1 MGEALNGLKRTMM
14 CGEPREINVGEKIT
28 LMGWVQRNRKLGGLQ
43 FIDLRDRTGIMQI
56 VFGEEINAESFEK
69 AKAVRPEYCIAVTGE
84 VVLREAPNTAM
95 ETGMVELKC
104 ESIKVLSES
113 ETPPIYIKEGLD
125 AAENIRLKYR
135 YLDLRRPDMQKIF
148 MIRNRATK
156 AVRDYLDNN
165 GFLEVETPILN
176 KSTPEGARDYLVPSR
191 NYPGMFYALPQSP
204 QIFKQLLMVSGF
216 DKYYQVA
223 KCFRDEDLRANR
235 QPEFTQ
241 IDLEMSF
248 VEQDDVMALNE
259 GLIAHVFKE
268 VLGHE
273 VKLPIKR
280 MPFKEA
286 MEKYGSDKPDL
297 RFGMEIT
304 DITDCVKGMDF
315 VVFKSAL
322 EMGGSVRALCLKGG
336 ADLGRKPLDKLVD
349 FVKGYKAKGLAWIQL
364 KEDGIKSSIAKFL
377 ADDVTENIIKTMG
390 AEIGDAI
397 LIVADKNSVVF
408 QSLGALRLELAKQ
421 FDLIKDKEEF
431 NFTWITEFPLF
442 EYNEEENRYHAAHHP
457 FTAPMDEDLD
467 MIETNPGAVRSKAY
481 DLVLNGEELG
491 GGSIRI
497 HDSELQTRMFKA
509 LGFTEESAY
518 ERFGFLIDAFKF
530 GPPPMDED
538 LDMIETNPGAVR
550 SKAYDLV
557 LNGEELGGGSIR
569 IHDSELQTRMFKALG
584 FTEESAYERF
594 GFLIDAFK
602 FGPPPHGGLAFGLD
616 RMIMFLAGTENIK
629 DVIAF
634 PKNQNAYCYL
644 SEAPNVVDQKQIDEL
659 GLIIKSTDK
668 E

>member
-1 MGEALNGLKRTMM
+1 MGEALGGLKRTLM
-14 CGEPREINVGEKIT
+14 CGEVRENNVSQKIT

-56 VFGEEINAESFEK
+56 VFGEAINAEAFEK
-69 AKAVRPEYCIAVTGE
+69 AKDVRPEYCIAVTGE
-84 VVLREAPNTAM
+84 VVLREAPNHNM
-95 ETGMVELKC
+95 PTGLVELKC
-104 ESIKVLSES
+104 ESLKILSES
-113 ETPPIYIKEGLD
+113 DTPPIYIKEGLD
-125 AAENIRLKYR
+125 AAESIRLKYR
-135 YLDLRRPDMQKIF
+135 YLDLRRPDMQRIF
-148 MIRNRATK
+148 MIRNRISK
-156 AVRDYLDNN
+156 SVRDYLDENN
-165 GFLEVETPILN
+165 FLEVETPMLT

-216 DKYYQVA
+216 DRYYQIV

-248 VEQDDVMALNE
+248 VEQEDVIKMNE

-268 VLGHE
+268 VAGVD

-280 MPFKEA
+280 MTFKDA

-304 DITDCVKGMDF
+304 DITEDAKDMNF
-315 VVFKSAL
+315 VVFKSAI
-322 EMGGSVRALCLKGG
+322 EVGGSVRALCLKGG
-336 ADLGRKPLDKLVD
+336 AELGRKPIDKLSE
-349 FVKGYKAKGLAWIQL
+349 FVKTYKAKGLAWIQL
-364 KEDGIKSSIAKFL
+364 KEDGVKSSISKFL
-377 ADDVTENIIKTMG
+377 TDDVTNSIVKTMG
-390 AEIGDAI
+390 AEVGDAI
-397 LIVADKNSVVF
+397 FIVADKNSVVF

-421 FDLIKDKEEF
+421 FDLIKDKNEF

-442 EYNEEENRYHAAHHP
+442 EYDEEEERYHAAHHP
-457 FTAPMDEDLD
+457 FTSPMDEDLN
-467 MIETNPGAVRSKAY
+467 MLETNPGEVRSKAY

-497 HDSELQTRMFKA
+497 HDSKLQQRMFKA
-509 LGFTEESAY
+509 LGFTEESA
-518 ERFGFLIDAFKF
+518 
-530 GPPPMDED
+530 
-538 LDMIETNPGAVR
+538 
-550 SKAYDLV
+550 
-557 LNGEELGGGSIR
+557 
-569 IHDSELQTRMFKALG
+569 Q
-584 FTEESAYERF
+584 ERF

-616 RMIMFLAGTENIK
+616 RMVMFLAGTENIK

-644 SEAPNVVDQKQIDEL
+644 SEAPNIADEKQLQEL
-659 GLIIKSTDK
+659 GISINIK
-668 E
+668 

>member
-1 MGEALNGLKRTMM
+1 MGEALNGLKRSLM
-14 CGEPREINVGEKIT
+14 CGEPRENNVGQKVT

-84 VVLREAPNTAM
+84 IVKRQSPNENM
-95 ETGMVELKC
+95 PTGMVELMC

-113 ETPPIYIKEGLD
+113 ETPPIYIKEDLD

-148 MIRNRATK
+148 MIRSKAAM
-156 AVRDYLDNN
+156 AVRNYLNDN
-165 GFLEVETPILN
+165 GFLEVETPILT

-216 DKYYQVA
+216 DRYFQIA

-248 VEQDDVMALNE
+248 VEQDDVMAMNE
-259 GLIAHVFKE
+259 GLVAHVFKE

-273 VKLPIKR
+273 IKLPIRR
-280 MPFKEA
+280 MTFKEA

-304 DITDCVKGMDF
+304 DITEAVKDMDF
-315 VVFKSAL
+315 VVFKSAI
-322 EMGGSVRALCLKGG
+322 ENGGSVRALCLKGG
-336 ADLGRKPLDKLVD
+336 ADLGRKQLDKLVD
-349 FVKGYKAKGLAWIQL
+349 FIKTYKAKGLAWIQL
-364 KEDGIKSSIAKFL
+364 KEEGNKSSIAKFL
-377 ADDVTENIIKTMG
+377 TDEVTENIVKTMG
-390 AEIGDAI
+390 AENGDAI
-397 LIVADKNSVVF
+397 LIVSDKNSVVF

-421 FDLIKDKEEF
+421 FNLIKDKSEF
-431 NFTWITEFPLF
+431 NFCWITEFPLF
-442 EYNEEENRYHAAHHP
+442 EYDEEEGRYFAAHHP
-457 FTAPMDEDLD
+457 FTSPMDEDLEMLD
-467 MIETNPGAVRSKAY
+467 TNPGAVRSKAY

-497 HDSELQTRMFKA
+497 HDSSLQTRMFKA
-509 LGFTEESAY
+509 LGFTEESA
-518 ERFGFLIDAFKF
+518 
-530 GPPPMDED
+530 
-538 LDMIETNPGAVR
+538 
-550 SKAYDLV
+550 
-557 LNGEELGGGSIR
+557 
-569 IHDSELQTRMFKALG
+569 Q
-584 FTEESAYERF
+584 ERF

-616 RMIMFLAGTENIK
+616 RMAMFLAGTDNIK
-629 DVIAF
+629 DVVAF

-644 SEAPNVVDQKQIDEL
+644 SEAPNVVDQKQLDEL
-659 GLIIKSTDK
+659 GIDKKDKS

>member
-1 MGEALNGLKRTMM
+1 MGEALGGLKRTLM
-14 CGEPREINVGEKIT
+14 CGEVRENNVSQKIT

-56 VFGEEINAESFEK
+56 VFGEAINAEAFEK
-69 AKAVRPEYCIAVTGE
+69 AKDVRPEYCIAVTGE
-84 VVLREAPNTAM
+84 VVLREAPNHNM
-95 ETGMVELKC
+95 PTGLVELKC
-104 ESIKVLSES
+104 ESLKILSES
-113 ETPPIYIKEGLD
+113 DTPPIYIKEGLD
-125 AAENIRLKYR
+125 AAESIRLKYR
-135 YLDLRRPDMQKIF
+135 YLDLRRPDMQRIF
-148 MIRNRATK
+148 MIRNRISK
-156 AVRDYLDNN
+156 SVRDYLDDNN
-165 GFLEVETPILN
+165 FLEVETPMLT

-216 DKYYQVA
+216 DRYYQIV

-248 VEQDDVMALNE
+248 VEQEDVIKMNE

-268 VLGHE
+268 VAGVD

-280 MPFKEA
+280 MTFKDA

-304 DITDCVKGMDF
+304 NITEDVKDMDF
-315 VVFKSAL
+315 VVFKSAI
-322 EMGGSVRALCLKGG
+322 EAGGSVRALCLKGG
-336 ADLGRKPLDKLVD
+336 ADLGRKPIDKLGE
-349 FVKGYKAKGLAWIQL
+349 FVKTYKAKGLAWIQL
-364 KEDGIKSSIAKFL
+364 KEDGVKSSIAKFL
-377 ADDVTENIIKTMG
+377 TDYVTNSIVKTMG
-390 AEIGDAI
+390 AEVGDAI
-397 LIVADKNSVVF
+397 FIVADKNSVVF

-421 FDLIKDKEEF
+421 FDLIKDKNEF

-442 EYNEEENRYHAAHHP
+442 EYDEEEGRYHAAHHP
-457 FTAPMDEDLD
+457 FTSPMDEDID
-467 MIETNPGAVRSKAY
+467 MLETNPGEVRSKAY

-497 HDSELQTRMFKA
+497 HDSKLQQKMFKA
-509 LGFTEESAY
+509 LGFTEESA
-518 ERFGFLIDAFKF
+518 
-530 GPPPMDED
+530 
-538 LDMIETNPGAVR
+538 
-550 SKAYDLV
+550 
-557 LNGEELGGGSIR
+557 
-569 IHDSELQTRMFKALG
+569 Q
-584 FTEESAYERF
+584 ERF

-616 RMIMFLAGTENIK
+616 RMVMFLAGTENIK

-644 SEAPNVVDQKQIDEL
+644 SEAPNIADEKQLQEL
-659 GLIIKSTDK
+659 GISINTK
-668 E
+668 ED

>member
-1 MGEALNGLKRTMM
+1 MGEALAGLKRTLM
-14 CGEPREINVGEKIT
+14 CGEVRESNVSQKIT

-56 VFGEEINAESFEK
+56 VFGEEINAEAFEK
-69 AKAVRPEYCIAVTGE
+69 AKDVRPEYCIAVTGE
-84 VVLREAPNTAM
+84 VVLREAPNHNM
-95 ETGMVELKC
+95 PTGLVELKC
-104 ESIKVLSES
+104 ESLKVLSES
-113 ETPPIYIKEGLD
+113 DTPPIYIKEGLD

-135 YLDLRRPDMQKIF
+135 YLDLRRPDMQRIF
-148 MIRNRATK
+148 MIRSK
-156 AVRDYLDNN
+156 VSKSVRDYLDKNN
-165 GFLEVETPILN
+165 FLEVETPILN

-216 DKYYQVA
+216 DRYYQIA

-248 VEQDDVMALNE
+248 VEADDVMAMNE

-268 VLGHE
+268 VAGVD

-280 MPFKEA
+280 MTFKDA

-304 DITDCVKGMDF
+304 NITEDVKDMDF
-315 VVFKSAL
+315 VVFKSAI
-322 EMGGSVRALCLKGG
+322 ENGGSVRALCLKGG
-336 ADLGRKPLDKLVD
+336 ADLGRKPIDKLGE
-349 FVKGYKAKGLAWIQL
+349 FVKTYKAKGLAWIQI

-377 ADDVTENIIKTMG
+377 TDDVTNSIVKTMN
-390 AEIGDAI
+390 AEVGDAI
-397 LIVADKNSVVF
+397 FIVADKNSVVF

-421 FDLIKDKEEF
+421 FDLIKDKNEF

-442 EYNEEENRYHAAHHP
+442 EYSEEDGRYYAAHHP
-457 FTAPMDEDLD
+457 FTSPMDEDID
-467 MIETNPGAVRSKAY
+467 MLESNPGEVRAKAY

-497 HDSELQTRMFKA
+497 HDSKLQEKMFKV
-509 LGFTEESAY
+509 LGFTEESA
-518 ERFGFLIDAFKF
+518 K
-530 GPPPMDED
+530 
-538 LDMIETNPGAVR
+538 
-550 SKAYDLV
+550 
-557 LNGEELGGGSIR
+557 
-569 IHDSELQTRMFKALG
+569 
-584 FTEESAYERF
+584 ERF

-616 RMIMFLAGTENIK
+616 RMIMFLAGTDNIK

-644 SEAPNVVDQKQIDEL
+644 SEAPNIVDENQLEDL
-659 GLIIKSTDK
+659 GISIVKK
-668 E
+668 ED

>member
-1 MGEALNGLKRTMM
+1 MGEALNGLKRSLM
-14 CGEPREINVGEKIT
+14 CGEPRETNVGQKVT

-69 AKAVRPEYCIAVTGE
+69 AKSVRPEYCIAVTGE
-84 VVLREAPNTAM
+84 IVKRQSPNENM
-95 ETGMVELKC
+95 PTGMVELMC
-104 ESIKVLSES
+104 EGIKVLSES
-113 ETPPIYIKEGLD
+113 ETPPIYIKEDLD
-125 AAENIRLKYR
+125 AAESIRLKYR
-135 YLDLRRPDMQKIF
+135 YLDLRRPDMQRIF
-148 MIRNRATK
+148 MIRSKAAM
-156 AVRDYLDNN
+156 AVRNYLSDN
-165 GFLEVETPILN
+165 GFLEVETPILT

-216 DKYYQVA
+216 DRYFQIA

-248 VEQDDVMALNE
+248 VEQDDVMAMNE
-259 GLIAHVFKE
+259 GLVAHVFKE

-273 VKLPIKR
+273 IKLPVRR

-304 DITDCVKGMDF
+304 DITEAVKDMDF
-315 VVFKSAL
+315 VVFKSAI
-322 EMGGSVRALCLKGG
+322 ENGGSVRALCLKGG
-336 ADLGRKPLDKLVD
+336 ADLGRKQLDKLVD
-349 FVKGYKAKGLAWIQL
+349 FVKTYKAKGLAWIQL
-364 KEDGIKSSIAKFL
+364 KEEGNKSSIAKFL
-377 ADDVTENIIKTMG
+377 TDEVTENIVKTMG
-390 AEIGDAI
+390 AENGDAI
-397 LIVADKNSVVF
+397 LIVSDKNSVVF

-421 FDLIKDKEEF
+421 FDLIKDKSEF
-431 NFTWITEFPLF
+431 NFCWITEFPLF
-442 EYNEEENRYHAAHHP
+442 EYDEEEGRYFAAHHP

-467 MIETNPGAVRSKAY
+467 MLESNPGAVRSKAY

-497 HDSELQTRMFKA
+497 HDSSLQTRMFKA
-509 LGFTEESAY
+509 LGFTEESA
-518 ERFGFLIDAFKF
+518 
-530 GPPPMDED
+530 
-538 LDMIETNPGAVR
+538 
-550 SKAYDLV
+550 
-557 LNGEELGGGSIR
+557 
-569 IHDSELQTRMFKALG
+569 Q
-584 FTEESAYERF
+584 ERF

-616 RMIMFLAGTENIK
+616 RMVMFLSGTENIK
-629 DVIAF
+629 DVVAF

-644 SEAPNVVDQKQIDEL
+644 SEAPNVVDQKQLDEL
-659 GLIIKSTDK
+659 GICKKDK
-668 E
+668 AE

>member
-1 MGEALNGLKRTMM
+1 MGEVLGGLKRTLM
-14 CGEPREINVGEKIT
+14 CGEVRENNVSQKIT

-56 VFGEEINAESFEK
+56 VFGEAINAEAFEK
-69 AKAVRPEYCIAVTGE
+69 AKDVRPEYCIAVTGE
-84 VVLREAPNTAM
+84 VVLREAPNHNM
-95 ETGMVELKC
+95 PTGLVELKC
-104 ESIKVLSES
+104 ESLKILSES
-113 ETPPIYIKEGLD
+113 DTPPIYIKEGLD
-125 AAENIRLKYR
+125 AAESIRLKYR
-135 YLDLRRPDMQKIF
+135 YLDLRRPDMQRIF
-148 MIRNRATK
+148 MIRNRISK
-156 AVRDYLDNN
+156 SVRDYLDDNN
-165 GFLEVETPILN
+165 FLEVETPMLT

-216 DKYYQVA
+216 DRYYQIV

-248 VEQDDVMALNE
+248 VEQEDVIKMNE

-268 VLGHE
+268 VAGVD

-280 MPFKEA
+280 MTFKDA

-304 DITDCVKGMDF
+304 NITEDVKDMDF
-315 VVFKSAL
+315 VVFKSAI
-322 EMGGSVRALCLKGG
+322 EAGGSVRALCLKGG
-336 ADLGRKPLDKLVD
+336 ADLGRKPIDKLGE
-349 FVKGYKAKGLAWIQL
+349 FVKTYKAKGLAWIQL

-377 ADDVTENIIKTMG
+377 TDYVTNSIVKTMG
-390 AEIGDAI
+390 AEVGDAI
-397 LIVADKNSVVF
+397 FIVADKNSVVF

-421 FDLIKDKEEF
+421 FDLIKDKNEF

-442 EYNEEENRYHAAHHP
+442 EYDEEEGRYHAAHHP
-457 FTAPMDEDLD
+457 FTSPMDEDID
-467 MIETNPGAVRSKAY
+467 MLETNPGEVRSKAY

-497 HDSELQTRMFKA
+497 HDSKLQQKMFKA
-509 LGFTEESAY
+509 LGFTEESA
-518 ERFGFLIDAFKF
+518 
-530 GPPPMDED
+530 
-538 LDMIETNPGAVR
+538 
-550 SKAYDLV
+550 
-557 LNGEELGGGSIR
+557 
-569 IHDSELQTRMFKALG
+569 Q
-584 FTEESAYERF
+584 ERF

-616 RMIMFLAGTENIK
+616 RMVMFLAGTENIK

-644 SEAPNVVDQKQIDEL
+644 SEAPNIADEKQLQEL
-659 GLIIKSTDK
+659 GISINTK
-668 E
+668 ED